1 MLEVNSKAINFV
13 LPDEKGELHELKDY
27 FGKKIILY
35 FYPKDNTSGCTTQ
48 AILYKELYE
57 EIKNNNGV
65 VIGISK
71 DSEKSHQKFIDKYDL
86 PFVLLADTSLDVIKA
101 YDVWHEKK
109 LYGKSYMG
117 VVRTT
122 YVIDEKGIIVS
133 AKANVNP
140 KEDAINSLCTIKSYK

>member
-13 LPDEKGELHELKDY
+13 LPDEKGKLHELKDY

-48 AILYKELYE
+48 ALLYKKLYD
-57 EIKNNNGV
+57 EIKDNNGI

-71 DSEKSHQKFIDKYDL
+71 DSEKSHQKFIDKYEL
-86 PFVLLADTSLDVIKA
+86 PFILLSDESLETIKA

-109 LYGKSYMG
+109 LYGKTHMG

-122 YVIDEKGIIVS
+122 YVIDEKGIII
-133 AKANVNP
+133 KATSNVKPN
-140 KEDAINSLCTIKSYK
+140 EDAENSLCAIKEK